1 VGEFDFYFSF
11 YGLLLSLSAGT
22 VIIRFADV
30 VGERRGRQIGFLAPL
45 LGLFVLLDITSFW
58 IWAWRART
66 AFQINYAYMYFGL
79 AIAVAYF
86 LLRVTGVS
94 QGNGRL
100 EVPRRALLEAKTVRP
115 PRHHRRER
123 GRHHARRGS
132 PRANFGQQILAR
144 AALLLGTASGASVHA
159 EEGARPR
166 VANQLVRFLRRRI
179 PSFWVVS
186 QSRATSS
193 LMSALGGK
201 RTLASAQ
208 KPQSNQG

>member
-86 LLRVTGVS
+86 FSASQVFPKETGDWKSLDEHYWKRKRYVLPGIIVANVAVITHGVAVRGQTLDSKFWLEQPFYWVPLLGLLFTRKKV
-94 QGNGRL
+94 L
-100 EVPRRALLEAKTVRP
+100 DLALLTSLCVFYV
-115 PRHHRRER
+115 
-123 GRHHARRGS
+123 GGS
-132 PRANFGQQILAR
+132 LVFG
-144 AALLLGTASGASVHA
+144 
-159 EEGARPR
+159 
-166 VANQLVRFLRRRI
+166 
-179 PSFWVVS
+179 W
-186 QSRATSS
+186 
-193 LMSALGGK
+193 
-201 RTLASAQ
+201 
-208 KPQSNQG
+208 